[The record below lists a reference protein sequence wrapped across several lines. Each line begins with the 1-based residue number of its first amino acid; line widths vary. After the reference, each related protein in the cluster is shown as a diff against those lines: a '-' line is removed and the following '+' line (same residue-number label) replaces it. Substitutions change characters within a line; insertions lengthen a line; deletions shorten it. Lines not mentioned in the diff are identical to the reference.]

1 LIRGFAGVEWR
12 IENGR
17 QVAVAR
23 TTKNLA
29 ENGETRMSSESV
41 LGRQLETAKL
51 SRRDLL
57 RAGSALL
64 GSAGIVSLLSAPVAA
79 SAAGVVVGQASGTAP
94 GGTLVSMVV
103 AEPTSMDIAGGSG
116 QHNYAIMSNVFE
128 NLLYWDDRT
137 LDVKLGLAES
147 YDVSPDGTA
156 YTFKLRQ
163 GVKFHDGTDM
173 DADAVKFSYTRV
185 LDPDDEFYKLGQPF
199 PLMDFWYGAIDPK
212 QTIVQDKYT
221 VTLKLKQPFSPLEG
235 YLAWP
240 AASIVSPTAVRKY
253 GAAFRENPVGT
264 GPFKFGSWDH
274 NQKVTFNRFDGYW
287 GDKASLD
294 TIIFRPLVE
303 QQTRYTELLAGNIDL
318 AYDLPPDNLAQV
330 KADPRVQYL
339 ETPLGHVWFLVLNT
353 TGGPTKDVRVRQAL
367 AYAVD
372 KQAIINDILKG
383 TGLPAT
389 GPVPSVIDYA
399 YKKDVQAYDYDPD
412 KAKQLLSAAGYPNGF
427 TTKFW
432 VTQSGSGMQ
441 SPQAMGEAIQ
451 AMFSQVG
458 VQASIEVNEWGAYL
472 DKYAAG
478 MPDDVGLAEMSW
490 FTNDAQNIPKLTLTC
505 DAVSPKGY
513 NSGRYCNNA
522 YDQALTQFYSTV
534 DKQQQAKV
542 MFDIQDIA
550 ANDVPNIYV
559 DSQIANAALS
569 TKFTG
574 FSLHPTQ
581 LLRLWK
587 TQLVSG

>member
-1 LIRGFAGVEWR
+1 
-12 IENGR
+12 
-17 QVAVAR
+17 
-23 TTKNLA
+23 
-29 ENGETRMSSESV
+29 MSS
-41 LGRQLETAKL
+41 RQLETARL

-57 RAGSALL
+57 RAGTVLL
-64 GSAGIVSLLSAPVAA
+64 GSSSIVSLLAAPAATAAPVVAPVQQ
-79 SAAGVVVGQASGTAP
+79 AG

-103 AEPTSMDIAGGSG
+103 AEPTSMDIASGSG
-116 QHNYAIMSNVFE
+116 QHNYAVMSNVYE
-128 NLLYWDDRT
+128 NLLYWDDKT
-137 LDVKLGLAES
+137 LDVYPGLAQS
-147 YDVSPDGTA
+147 YEVSPDGTA

-163 GVKFHDGTDM
+163 GVKFHDGTEM
-173 DADAVKFSYTRV
+173 DADAVKFSYSRV
-185 LDPDDEFYKLGQPF
+185 LDPEDEFYKLGQPF

-264 GPFKFGSWDH
+264 GPFKFVAWDH
-274 NQKVTFNRFDGYW
+274 NQKVTFNRFDDYW
-287 GDKASLD
+287 GPKPSLD
-294 TIIFRPLVE
+294 TIVFRPLVE
-303 QQTRYTELLAGNIDL
+303 QQTRYTELIAGNIDL

-330 KADPRVQYL
+330 KADPRVQYI

-367 AYAVD
+367 AYAID

-383 TGLPAT
+383 TGVPAT

-399 YKKDVQAYDYDPD
+399 YNKNVQAYDYDPD
-412 KAKQLLSAAGYPNGF
+412 KAKQLLSDAGYPNGF

-441 SPQAMGEAIQ
+441 SPQPMGEAIQ
-451 AMFSQVG
+451 AMFGQVG

-490 FTNDAQNIPKLTLTC
+490 FTNDAQNIPNLTLTC
-505 DAVSPKGY
+505 AGVSPKGY
-513 NSGRYCNNA
+513 NSGRYCNDN
-522 YDQALTQFYSTV
+522 YDATLKQFYSTV
-534 DKQQQAKV
+534 DKQQQAQVMYKV
-542 MFDIQDIA
+542 QDIL
-550 ANDVPNIYV
+550 ANDMPNIYI
-559 DSQIANAALS
+559 DSQIANAAVS
-569 TKFTG
+569 TKFSG

-581 LLRLWK
+581 LLRFWK
-587 TQLVSG
+587 TKLATS

>member
-1 LIRGFAGVEWR
+1 
-12 IENGR
+12 
-17 QVAVAR
+17 
-23 TTKNLA
+23 
-29 ENGETRMSSESV
+29 MSSTSGMRHRLES
-41 LGRQLETAKL
+41 GTL

-57 RAGSALL
+57 RAGAVLL
-64 GSAGIVSLLSAPVAA
+64 GSSSIVSLLSAPVA
-79 SAAGVVVGQASGTAP
+79 SAAATVFGQGTSP
-94 GGTLVSMVV
+94 GGGTLVSMVV
-103 AEPTSMDIAGGSG
+103 AEPTSMDIASGSG
-116 QHNYAIMSNVFE
+116 QHNYAVMSNVFE
-128 NLLYWDDRT
+128 NLLYWDDKT
-137 LDVKLGLAES
+137 LDVIPGLAQS
-147 YDVSPDGTA
+147 YDVSADGTA
-156 YTFKLRQ
+156 YTFHLRQ

-274 NQKVTFNRFDGYW
+274 NQKVTFNRFDDYW

-294 TIIFRPLVE
+294 SIVFRPLIE
-303 QQTRYTELLAGNIDL
+303 EQTRYTELIAGNIDL
-318 AYDLPPDNLAQV
+318 AYDLPPDNVAQV

-367 AYAVD
+367 AYAID

-383 TGLPAT
+383 TGVPAT
-389 GPVPSVIDYA
+389 GTVPSVIDYA
-399 YKKDVQAYDYDPD
+399 YKKDVQAYAYDPD
-412 KAKQLLSAAGYPNGF
+412 KAKQLLSDAGYPSGF

-478 MPDDVGLAEMSW
+478 MPDDVGMAEMSW

-505 DAVSPKGY
+505 DGVSPKGY
-513 NSGRYCNNA
+513 NSGRYCNDT
-522 YDQALTQFYSTV
+522 YDQILNQFYATV
-534 DKQQQAKV
+534 DKQQQANV
-542 MFDIQDIA
+542 MYQIQDIL
-550 ANDVPNIYV
+550 ANDVPNIYI

-581 LLRLWK
+581 LLRFWK
-587 TQLVSG
+587 TKLASG

>member
-1 LIRGFAGVEWR
+1 MVT
-12 IENGR
+12 
-17 QVAVAR
+17 AR
-23 TTKNLA
+23 
-29 ENGETRMSSESV
+29 
-41 LGRQLETAKL
+41 L

-57 RAGSALL
+57 RSGAVLIGS
-64 GSAGIVSLLSAPVAA
+64 SSIISLLAAPAAGAAPVAA
-79 SAAGVVVGQASGTAP
+79 PVQQASS

-103 AEPTSMDIAGGSG
+103 AEPTSMDIAAGSG
-116 QHNYAIMSNVFE
+116 QHNYAIMSNVYE
-128 NLLYWDDRT
+128 NLLYWDDKT
-137 LDVKLGLAES
+137 LDVYPGLAQS

-163 GVKFHDGTDM
+163 GVQFHDGTEM
-173 DADAVKFSYTRV
+173 DANAVAFSYSRV
-185 LDPDDEFYKLGQPF
+185 LDPDNEFYKLGQPF

-240 AASIVSPTAVRKY
+240 AASIVSPTAVKKY

-264 GPFKFGSWDH
+264 GPFKFVSWDH
-274 NQKVTFNRFDGYW
+274 NQKVTFNRFDNYW

-294 TIIFRPLVE
+294 SIVFRPLVE
-303 QQTRYTELLAGNIDL
+303 EQTRYTELTAGNIDL

-330 KADPRVQYL
+330 KANPRVQYL

-353 TGGPTKDVRVRQAL
+353 TGGPTADVRVRQAL
-367 AYAVD
+367 AYAID

-383 TGLPAT
+383 TGVPAT
-389 GPVPSVIDYA
+389 GPVPSIIDYA
-399 YKKDVQAYDYDPD
+399 YNKNVQTYDYDPD
-412 KAKQLLSAAGYPNGF
+412 KAKQLLTDAGYPNGF
-427 TTKFW
+427 STNFW

-441 SPQAMGEAIQ
+441 SPQPMGEAIQ
-451 AMFSQVG
+451 AMFAQVG
-458 VQASIEVNEWGAYL
+458 VQASIQVNEWGAYL

-490 FTNDAQNIPKLTLTC
+490 FTNDAQNIPNLTLTC
-505 DAVSPKGY
+505 AGVSPKGY
-513 NSGRYCNNA
+513 NSGRYCNDA
-522 YDQALTQFYSTV
+522 YDQTLKQFYTTV

-542 MFDIQDIA
+542 MYQLQDIL
-550 ANDVPNIYV
+550 ANDMPNIYI

-581 LLRLWK
+581 LLRFWK
-587 TQLVSG
+587 TKLATG

>member
-1 LIRGFAGVEWR
+1 MVT
-12 IENGR
+12 
-17 QVAVAR
+17 AR
-23 TTKNLA
+23 
-29 ENGETRMSSESV
+29 
-41 LGRQLETAKL
+41 L

-57 RAGSALL
+57 RSGAVLIGS
-64 GSAGIVSLLSAPVAA
+64 SSIISLLAAPAAGAAPVAA
-79 SAAGVVVGQASGTAP
+79 PVQQASS

-103 AEPTSMDIAGGSG
+103 AEPTSMDIAAGSG
-116 QHNYAIMSNVFE
+116 QHNYAIMSNVYE
-128 NLLYWDDRT
+128 NLLYWDDKT
-137 LDVKLGLAES
+137 LDVYPGLAQS

-163 GVKFHDGTDM
+163 GVQFHDGTEM
-173 DADAVKFSYTRV
+173 DANAVAFSYSRV
-185 LDPDDEFYKLGQPF
+185 LDPDNEFYKLGQPF

-240 AASIVSPTAVRKY
+240 AASIVSPTAVKKY

-264 GPFKFGSWDH
+264 GPFKFVSWDH
-274 NQKVTFNRFDGYW
+274 NQKVTFNRFDNYW

-294 TIIFRPLVE
+294 SIVFRPLVE
-303 QQTRYTELLAGNIDL
+303 EQTRYTELTAGNIDL
-318 AYDLPPDNLAQV
+318 AYDLPPDNLPQV
-330 KADPRVQYL
+330 KANPRVQYL

-353 TGGPTKDVRVRQAL
+353 TGGPTADVRVRQAL
-367 AYAVD
+367 AYAID

-383 TGLPAT
+383 TGVPAT
-389 GPVPSVIDYA
+389 GPVPSIIDYA
-399 YKKDVQAYDYDPD
+399 YNKNVQTYDYDPD
-412 KAKQLLSAAGYPNGF
+412 KAKQLLTDAGYPNGF
-427 TTKFW
+427 STNFW

-441 SPQAMGEAIQ
+441 SPQPMGEAIQ
-451 AMFSQVG
+451 AMFAQVG
-458 VQASIEVNEWGAYL
+458 VQASIQVNEWGAYL

-490 FTNDAQNIPKLTLTC
+490 FTNDAQNIPNLTLTC
-505 DAVSPKGY
+505 AGVSPKGY
-513 NSGRYCNNA
+513 NSGRYCNDA
-522 YDQALTQFYSTV
+522 YDQTLKQFYTTV

-542 MFDIQDIA
+542 MYQLQDIL
-550 ANDVPNIYV
+550 ANDMPNIYI

-581 LLRLWK
+581 LLRFWK
-587 TQLVSG
+587 TKLATG

>member
-1 LIRGFAGVEWR
+1 
-12 IENGR
+12 
-17 QVAVAR
+17 
-23 TTKNLA
+23 
-29 ENGETRMSSESV
+29 MSTESG
-41 LGRQLETAKL
+41 LGHQLEIARL

-57 RAGSALL
+57 RAVTVLL
-64 GSAGIVSLLSAPVAA
+64 GSSSIVSLLAAPAATAAPVAA
-79 SAAGVVVGQASGTAP
+79 PAQQASQ

-103 AEPTSMDIAGGSG
+103 AEPTSMDIASGSG
-116 QHNYAIMSNVFE
+116 QHNYAVMSNVYE
-128 NLLYWDDRT
+128 NLLYWDDKT
-137 LDVKLGLAES
+137 LDVYPGLAQS

-163 GVKFHDGTDM
+163 GVKFHDGTEM
-173 DADAVKFSYTRV
+173 DADAVKFSYSRV

-240 AASIVSPTAVRKY
+240 AASIVSPTAVKKS

-264 GPFKFGSWDH
+264 GPFKFVSWDH
-274 NQKVTFNRFDGYW
+274 NQKVTFNRFDDYW

-294 TIIFRPLVE
+294 TIVFRPLVE
-303 QQTRYTELLAGNIDL
+303 EQTRYTELIAGNIDL
-318 AYDLPPDNLAQV
+318 AYDLPPDNVAQV
-330 KADPRVQYL
+330 KADPRVQYI

-367 AYAVD
+367 AYAID

-383 TGLPAT
+383 TGVPAT

-399 YKKDVQAYDYDPD
+399 YKKDVQTYDYDPD
-412 KAKQLLSAAGYPNGF
+412 KARQMLSDAGYPTGF

-451 AMFSQVG
+451 AMFAQVG

-490 FTNDAQNIPKLTLTC
+490 FTNDAQNIPNLTLTC
-505 DAVSPKGY
+505 AGVSPKGY
-513 NSGRYCNNA
+513 NSGRYCNDM
-522 YDQALTQFYSTV
+522 YDQTLKQFYTTV
-534 DKQQQAKV
+534 DKSQQAKV
-542 MFDIQDIA
+542 MYALQDIL
-550 ANDVPNIYV
+550 ANDVPNIYI

-581 LLRLWK
+581 LLRFWK
-587 TQLVSG
+587 TKLATS